1 MAAQHSRQSP
11 RLATDD
17 AELSDDGILPGTSQ
31 AGAGVR
37 SAHSDDGKDVPTARH
52 HAVRRTP
59 VQMVRQPRPDAARD
73 GFLKW
78 FVAAKEKH
86 ALGVYVIKV
95 ADLTV
100 GADVPGWQP
109 MPHNEASTADTLN
122 LLGQLGVVDTT
133 AAPLNVVLS
142 SDDYDIDS
150 DPSSQRLTIQGS
162 TKLFLWDGMTRY
174 TKAKELYGDAW
185 MNSTVHAH
193 VLKAAAMSD
202 PDWCIPYWAA
212 ARNSLTNPADE
223 TERLAGIV
231 AFCARLELI
240 KRRMFAER
248 YDKDSL
254 RGFPRGTEQTAPLK
268 TGAEKRIIQRLLQ
281 DITVTPDDDNGEVSF
296 NLPVAVFQGSD
307 LALSATIAI
316 RMTMSRLQELVLHH
330 DKPRYTVLAQIR
342 VLKWM
347 TSNSNQAVISSR
359 FQSALS
365 LVEQYF
371 AVEPDMTLTTT
382 CVTKNRLPPANRATR
397 GSNYRVLT
405 EPPNRGNKQTPSGAA
420 ADPPAGPTP
429 PGADAD
435 PPAGPTPPGADA
447 GPPAGPTPP
456 PSPDEPPVEST
467 TPASEQS
474 PSGSSQSSSA
484 HSNAEG
490 PDESD
495 ASDRG
500 STRGE
505 KRKRVTSADEYDS
518 QENPPPPSAAESSS
532 PSRSDAD
539 QGHSDDPNDPPP
551 SKRLRVASS
560 MPTSTPP
567 PAQFSSIDV
576 RSDEVRQEAENILRN
591 VIDGK
596 RTIKRSFS
604 ISLETA
610 TTRLHAATAHA
621 AVINLL
627 KAQCKVMGTAAD
639 DGRQSSDAVAARA
652 DAHAELVNK
661 CENLRISFADAVYG
675 HLPQAFGVLLSGKNV
690 TITLVKD
697 VNRAARCAANL
708 AAEDSLLLQ
717 WLRTE
722 RSRRGA
728 LEESLSDVSSTQVSD
743 DRQDATSAVW
753 LLVVANVRRVQSAV
767 ACAEAYYYAKTA
779 AARDVVTHAAV
790 AKRDHRTDRGP
801 STADVKTAVTAAAA
815 AGVQRRELYLK
826 LRPDVDFIDSARRSL
841 RRVCNPV
848 AVMEQAFEPAKRAE
862 GVRAMLTTAT
872 KAAAAEHADDNDP
885 EIGEPADIDFSDQL
899 KDLHDAFSTID
910 SDVAVSTITC
920 CALHVVGEAV
930 RVGLSQVADN
940 SVVVQTVGRRP
951 PSTSRRS
958 PGNST
963 TSRDVSQAPSSARLP
978 VHEQLRAPSPE
989 PTTGQASS
997 AARPARTLLPAL
1009 SVRDRLATRQA
1020 ALQGASGD
1028 AGLTHR
1034 TRLPNRPADD
1044 NVVATRLWKMLK
1056 SAFDDASAKHSD
1068 ARMMFAGD
1076 VGVDLTTTEASPST
1090 LVAQDAA
1097 ADAERY
1103 RDVIFSAF
1111 QQALEQRPRQDVTK
1125 TEAPSMQARSGRL
1138 TYVDDTHSIA
1148 AVCWDRDDF
1157 KWTVRQCGGRPSER
1171 LQSSDQA
1178 ALDDDSERPVL
1189 GAGSDRGVHVVTPA
1203 LLLRQLGHGS
1213 TQDHTTLTSKRLFVF
1228 QAVCPQRYATDPDL
1242 WLDQQN
1248 GFVRQV
1254 SRPGDVLLIASSAL
1268 RDGPVAGFLDT
1279 GMGLCLTTV
1288 SSAQPVVEAA
1298 AGRRLSWWPSPVGSP
1313 ALVPDQVSTTSTSAP
1328 QPPPTWGP
1336 CQQHV
1341 DKSCQVEPD
1350 KASPNDEVILKA
1362 LPDKV
1367 GDQPYGAPSL
1377 TTMFQMFVRK
1387 SDDKTAVLDVDAVV
1401 PSANTLSAAEQQG
1414 IAVAKLLTARS
1425 AASTLQAQEEDF
1437 MPLLTPPVSD
1447 QPLIPGAVLME
1458 PAAVAICN
1466 ALGLRAAH
1474 RFTVWNALF
1483 RHVLRFG
1490 DDVQVCSGGEA
1501 GAELILAMMASRLDG
1516 AVVVS
1521 PDPRSYNRTSSTTVS
1536 CMSSVRADV
1545 QSVVSEWQT
1554 SCEHFPGKQLVS
1566 PTGVRESVHVPFGKF
1581 PWK

>member
-1 MAAQHSRQSP
+1 
-11 RLATDD
+11 
-17 AELSDDGILPGTSQ
+17 
-31 AGAGVR
+31 
-37 SAHSDDGKDVPTARH
+37 
-52 HAVRRTP
+52 
-59 VQMVRQPRPDAARD
+59 
-73 GFLKW
+73 
-78 FVAAKEKH
+78 
-86 ALGVYVIKV
+86 
-95 ADLTV
+95 
-100 GADVPGWQP
+100 
-109 MPHNEASTADTLN
+109 
-122 LLGQLGVVDTT
+122 
-133 AAPLNVVLS
+133 
-142 SDDYDIDS
+142 
-150 DPSSQRLTIQGS
+150 
-162 TKLFLWDGMTRY
+162 
-174 TKAKELYGDAW
+174 
-185 MNSTVHAH
+185 
-193 VLKAAAMSD
+193 
-202 PDWCIPYWAA
+202 
-212 ARNSLTNPADE
+212 
-223 TERLAGIV
+223 
-231 AFCARLELI
+231 
-240 KRRMFAER
+240 
-248 YDKDSL
+248 
-254 RGFPRGTEQTAPLK
+254 
-268 TGAEKRIIQRLLQ
+268 
-281 DITVTPDDDNGEVSF
+281 
-296 NLPVAVFQGSD
+296 
-307 LALSATIAI
+307 
-316 RMTMSRLQELVLHH
+316 
-330 DKPRYTVLAQIR
+330 
-342 VLKWM
+342 
-347 TSNSNQAVISSR
+347 
-359 FQSALS
+359 
-365 LVEQYF
+365 
-371 AVEPDMTLTTT
+371 
-382 CVTKNRLPPANRATR
+382 
-397 GSNYRVLT
+397 
-405 EPPNRGNKQTPSGAA
+405 
-420 ADPPAGPTP
+420 
-429 PGADAD
+429 
-435 PPAGPTPPGADA
+435 
-447 GPPAGPTPP
+447 
-456 PSPDEPPVEST
+456 
-467 TPASEQS
+467 
-474 PSGSSQSSSA
+474 
-484 HSNAEG
+484 
-490 PDESD
+490 
-495 ASDRG
+495 
-500 STRGE
+500 
-505 KRKRVTSADEYDS
+505 
-518 QENPPPPSAAESSS
+518 
-532 PSRSDAD
+532 
-539 QGHSDDPNDPPP
+539 
-551 SKRLRVASS
+551 

-567 PAQFSSIDV
+567 QAQFSSIDV
-576 RSDEVRQEAENILRN
+576 RSDEVRQEAENILRD

-596 RTIKRSFS
+596 WTMKRSFS
-604 ISLETA
+604 ISVETA

-627 KAQCKVMGTAAD
+627 KAQCKIMGTAAD
-639 DGRQSSDAVAARA
+639 DRRQSSDAVAARA

-661 CENLRISFADAVYG
+661 CRNLRISCADAVYG
-675 HLPQAFGVLLSGKNV
+675 HLPQAFGVLLSGKHV

-697 VNRAARCAANL
+697 VNRAARCAADL
-708 AAEDSLLLQ
+708 VAEDSLLLQ
-717 WLRTE
+717 WLNTE

-728 LEESLSDVSSTQVSD
+728 FEDSLSDVSSTQVSD
-743 DRQDATSAVW
+743 DRQDAASAVW

-767 ACAEAYYYAKTA
+767 AHAEAWYYTKTA
-779 AARDVVTHAAV
+779 AARDLVMHAAV

-801 STADVKTAVTAAAA
+801 SPADVKTAVSAAVAAA
-815 AGVQRRELYLK
+815 VQRRELYLK
-826 LRPDVDFIDSARRSL
+826 LRPDVDFIKSARRSL
-841 RRVCNPV
+841 RRVCNPA

-862 GVRAMLTTAT
+862 GARAMLTTAT
-872 KAAAAEHADDNDP
+872 KAAAAEHANDNDQ

-910 SDVAVSTITC
+910 SGVAVSTITC

-930 RVGLSQVADN
+930 RVGLSQVAEN
-940 SVVVQTVGRRP
+940 SVEVQTVGGRL

-958 PGNST
+958 PGNSA
-963 TSRDVSQAPSSARLP
+963 TSQDVRHAPPSARPP
-978 VHEQLRAPSPE
+978 VHEQLPAPSPE
-989 PTTGQASS
+989 PTTGQASA
-997 AARPARTLLPAL
+997 AARPARALLPAL
-1009 SVRDRLATRQA
+1009 SARDRLATRHA

-1034 TRLPNRPADD
+1034 TRLPSRPADD

-1056 SAFDDASAKHSD
+1056 SAFDDASTKHSD

-1125 TEAPSMQARSGRL
+1125 TEAPSMQARYGRL

-1213 TQDHTTLTSKRLFVF
+1213 THDHTTLASKRLFVF
-1228 QAVCPQRYATDPDL
+1228 QAVCPQQYGTDPEL
-1242 WLDQQN
+1242 WLDQQK

-1336 CQQHV
+1336 CQEHV

-1350 KASPNDEVILKA
+1350 RASPNDEVILKA
-1362 LPDKV
+1362 LPDNV

-1377 TTMFQMFVRK
+1377 TTMFPMFVRK

-1521 PDPRSYNRTSSTTVS
+1521 PDPRNYSRTSSTTAS

-1566 PTGVRESVHVPFGKF
+1566 PTCARESVHVPFGKF